1 MAPHQ
6 SPRPVPR
13 ASHLSTIQIKSI
25 QIFLGW
31 GRADFEQKRNLRTL
45 FEVCLRIIQEL
56 EEVGGFSC
64 SEASYGRV
72 VLVWVIFASK
82 LSVVDFN
89 FSLRRAEPEPWDRER
104 VKHAA
109 SDLFAKIGVIEPSFW
124 FVLGEMGGGGG
135 VTLARAR
142 GVFVVVMGGVVGV
155 LSIHCHCHF
164 CYFGCRCFHLHHH
177 RRHFR
182 NQQGVSCWCRFVCA
196 RMGVVPVLL
205 GALVLVCKD

>member
-1 MAPHQ
+1 M
-6 SPRPVPR
+6 
-13 ASHLSTIQIKSI
+13 
-25 QIFLGW
+25 
-31 GRADFEQKRNLRTL
+31 
-45 FEVCLRIIQEL
+45 RIIQEL

-124 FVLGEMGGGGG
+124 FVLGEMGGGG
-135 VTLARAR
+135 V
-142 GVFVVVMGGVVGV
+142 
-155 LSIHCHCHF
+155 
-164 CYFGCRCFHLHHH
+164 
-177 RRHFR
+177 
-182 NQQGVSCWCRFVCA
+182 
-196 RMGVVPVLL
+196 
-205 GALVLVCKD
+205 